1 VLSVPSERK
10 TDRRSGCPVSISL
23 EVFGDRWSLLIV
35 RDLMVRGYR
44 TFKEF
49 QESGEGI
56 ATNILSNRLQRLER
70 AGIIQAASDENDGR
84 KVNYRLTEKG
94 IDLAPVML
102 ELLVWA
108 ARHEDT
114 EAPCAVIENMAANRE
129 AVLAETR
136 RRWLERDPTPL
147 LPKFESAKP
156 KRSSNARR

>member
-1 VLSVPSERK
+1 MLSVPSEGK
-10 TDRRSGCPVSISL
+10 TNRRSGCPVSISL
-23 EVFGDRWSLLIV
+23 EVLGDRWSLLIV

-70 AGIIQAASDENDGR
+70 ARIIDAAPDENDRR

-147 LPKFESAKP
+147 LPRFESAKP
-156 KRSSNARR
+156 KRSPNARR